1 MFSLWSFSRWAR
13 PSRAVQGECGGACCR
28 TRAKAARG
36 GGMGRTGGLR
46 PWWGRHGW
54 GLRQLG
60 WEVAPGLLGLLTP
73 ISLSPRMIP
82 PTSKTFLVNNLA
94 AGTVYDLCVLA
105 IYDDG
110 ITSLTA
116 TRVVGCTQFTT
127 EQDYVRCHFMQS
139 QFLGGTMIIIIGG
152 IIVASV
158 LVFIIILMIRYKVCN
173 NNGQQKATKV
183 SNVYSQTNGAQM
195 QGCGGVLS
203 QSVSKQ
209 AVGHEEGVQCCKAAG
224 DGTAPS
230 PEAGSGQD
238 TATTT
243 SALPHAW
250 TSSASAPQKQKRKPG
265 PKPGS
270 EPQSEAVTNIE
281 SQNTNRNNSTALQ
294 LASRPP
300 DSDKGA
306 PTYKRAQSKPSKF
319 LTLPA
324 ATSRA
329 KRRLSLGGEL
339 LQCRCHLHAPGAGGL
354 CSRRSLSVNGMLTQA
369 GRSDGESGKATFS
382 SSEWILEST
391 V

>member
-1 MFSLWSFSRWAR
+1 MALTMAGAAAHGGEVPAGLAGSLTLVSF
-13 PSRAVQGECGGACCR
+13 
-28 TRAKAARG
+28 
-36 GGMGRTGGLR
+36 
-46 PWWGRHGW
+46 
-54 GLRQLG
+54 
-60 WEVAPGLLGLLTP
+60 
-73 ISLSPRMIP
+73 SPRMIP

-183 SNVYSQTNGAQM
+183 SNVYSQTNGAQI
-195 QGCGGVLS
+195 QGCSGVLS
-203 QSVSKQ
+203 QSMSKQ
-209 AVGHEEGVQCCKAAG
+209 AVGHEEVIQCCKAAS
-224 DGTAPS
+224 DGVTQS
-230 PEAGSGQD
+230 PETGSSQD
-238 TATTT
+238 SATTT
-243 SALPHAW
+243 SALPPAW
-250 TSSASAPQKQKRKPG
+250 TSSTSVSQKQKRKPG
-265 PKPGS
+265 PKPSS
-270 EPQSEAVTNIE
+270 EPQSEAVSSIE

-300 DSDKGA
+300 DSVKGA

-324 ATSRA
+324 DASRA

-339 LQCRCHLHAPGAGGL
+339 MESRCLGSAWGTGGL
-354 CSRRSLSVNGMLTQA
+354 RSKRSMSMNGMLVQ
-369 GRSDGESGKATFS
+369 SDSSDVDSGKATFS

>member
-1 MFSLWSFSRWAR
+1 VLRCAEGPLVAAAGQTQGSRCCGDGDG
-13 PSRAVQGECGGACCR
+13 SGGAEPWCCS
-28 TRAKAARG
+28 AGPGAAAPG
-36 GGMGRTGGLR
+36 GGVPVGL
-46 PWWGRHGW
+46 PASFT
-54 GLRQLG
+54 L
-60 WEVAPGLLGLLTP
+60 V
-73 ISLSPRMIP
+73 SFSPRMIP

-94 AGTVYDLCVLA
+94 AGTAYDLCVLA

-183 SNVYSQTNGAQM
+183 SNVYSQTNGAQL
-195 QGCGGVLS
+195 QGCSGVLS

-209 AVGHEEGVQCCKAAG
+209 AVGHEEGVQCCKAAS
-224 DGTAPS
+224 DGATQS
-230 PEAGSGQD
+230 PETGSSQD
-238 TATTT
+238 SATTT
-243 SALPHAW
+243 SALPPAW
-250 TSSASAPQKQKRKPG
+250 TSSASVSQKQKRKPG
-265 PKPGS
+265 PKPSS
-270 EPQSEAVTNIE
+270 EPQSEAVGSIE

-294 LASRPP
+294 LAGRAP
-300 DSDKGA
+300 DPVRGA
-306 PTYKRAQSKPSKF
+306 PAYKRAQSKPSKF

-324 ATSRA
+324 DASRA

-339 LQCRCHLHAPGAGGL
+339 MEPRGPGSARGAGGL
-354 CSRRSLSVNGMLTQA
+354 RSKRSLSMNGMLVQ
-369 GRSDGESGKATFS
+369 SDSSGVDSGKATFS